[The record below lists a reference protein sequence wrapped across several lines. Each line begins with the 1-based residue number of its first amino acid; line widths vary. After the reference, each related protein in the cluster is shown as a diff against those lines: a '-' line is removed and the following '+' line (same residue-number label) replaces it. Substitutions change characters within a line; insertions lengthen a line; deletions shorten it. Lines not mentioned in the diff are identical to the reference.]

1 MNPLDPLTLNRGLSP
16 PATPPARSAQTADTH
31 AFEQAMH
38 APAEV
43 ANPVSPVALRVLRTL
58 DAHRDNE
65 RQARAALKDLIK
77 QEAPF
82 AKQQQDALLR
92 VLGEIKPLPDTTAAS
107 RVINTELRHVIPLA
121 GMIDNLMR
129 YTHKPD
135 LES

>member
-1 MNPLDPLTLNRGLSP
+1 MSPLDPMTFNRGLSQ
-16 PATPPARSAQTADTH
+16 PASTPALSAQAADTN
-31 AFEQAMH
+31 AFEQAMQ
-38 APAEV
+38 APTEV
-43 ANPVSPVALRVLRTL
+43 EKPLSTLALRVLKTL
-58 DAHRDNE
+58 DAHRDSE
-65 RQARAALKDLIK
+65 RQAQAALKDLIK

-135 LES
+135 LEA